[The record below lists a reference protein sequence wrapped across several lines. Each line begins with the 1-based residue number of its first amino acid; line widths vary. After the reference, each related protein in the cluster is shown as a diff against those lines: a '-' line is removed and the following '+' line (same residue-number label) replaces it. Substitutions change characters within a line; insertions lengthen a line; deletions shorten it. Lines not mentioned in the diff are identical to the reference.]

1 MRIHTQN
8 YNDVTVIELQGEVD
22 NDLVDPVKDTITE
35 IVAANRN
42 RIVLDMSNI
51 SSIDSQGLELLLW
64 VRQYCRQNKTQ
75 FKLAGL
81 DENTEKILEI
91 TGLQTEFDRHT
102 ELAEAVR
109 SFA

>member
-1 MRIHTQN
+1 MKIKTQN

-22 NDLVDPVKDTITE
+22 GDVGDLLKDTVTSV
-35 IVAANRN
+35 VAGHCMRV
-42 RIVLDMSNI
+42 VLDMSNV
-51 SSIDSQGLELLLW
+51 SFIDSVGLELLLW
-64 VRQYCRQNKTQ
+64 VRQYCRQNKAQ
-75 FKLAGL
+75 LRLAGL

-91 TGLQTEFDRHT
+91 TGLLSDFDRHA

>member
-1 MRIHTQN
+1 MRINTQN

-22 NDLVDPVKDTITE
+22 GDVTDSVKDTITSV
-35 IVAANRN
+35 VAGSRM
-42 RIVLDMSNI
+42 RIVLDMSNV

-64 VRQYCRQNKTQ
+64 VRQYCQQNKTQ
-75 FKLAGL
+75 LKLAGL
-81 DENTEKILEI
+81 EENIEKILEI
-91 TGLQTEFDRHT
+91 TGLQTDFDRHT

>member
-1 MRIHTQN
+1 MRINTQN

-22 NDLVDPVKDTITE
+22 GDIADALKDTVTST
-35 IVAANRN
+35 VASSRM
-42 RIVLDMSNI
+42 RIVLDVSNV

-64 VRQYCRQNKTQ
+64 VRQYCQQNKTQ
-75 FKLAGL
+75 LKLAGL
-81 DENTEKILEI
+81 DETIEKILEI
-91 TGLQTEFDRHT
+91 TGLQTDFDRHA